1 MVLLLVVK
9 PPELAFAHDNL
20 LVPGNKLGAH
30 RGVNHQVIT
39 VADGAVFAYINM
51 RGDFSAATQA
61 RYPYM
66 ANGAIQSPGGFQNEI
81 PCVR

>member
-9 PPELAFAHDNL
+9 PPELAFAHDNSF
-20 LVPGNKLGAH
+20 VPSNKPGAH
-30 RGVNHQVIT
+30 RGVNYPVIAIT
-39 VADGAVFAYINM
+39 NGAVFAHIDV
-51 RGDFSAATQA
+51 RSDFSAATQA